1 MDYYKITINITPFE
15 EWLRD
20 VLTAQLGEIGF
31 ESFLETETGI
41 EAFIPV
47 ANFSDAEME
56 YVLNAFQD
64 DFTFSINKE
73 IIKSQNWN
81 EVWEKNYFKPLVV
94 NNKCVIRA
102 PFHTEYPKAKYEII
116 IEPNMAFGTGNHE
129 TTTLMIETILENEME
144 NKNILDMGCGSGI
157 LGILASMKGAKKV
170 TAIDIDEWSYK
181 GANENAALNKI
192 ENMVVVFSGAGAA
205 AIACAKIFLDMGL
218 KPQNLILTDSKGV
231 IYKGRT
237 DGMNKY
243 KEQFAIETSKRTLAD
258 AMKDAD
264 AFVGCSAKGVLTKEM
279 VATMA
284 KNPIIFALS
293 NPVPEIFPKKIK
305 KVTQNYILATGRSDF
320 PNQINNLIVF
330 PGILRGLLDSGRKM
344 NLALEFKIAKSIT
357 SLIKKP
363 RPNYIIPSPFD
374 KRLVKT
380 IVNCLK

>member
-1 MDYYKITINITPFE
+1 MDYYKIAIEITPFE

-20 VLTAQLGEIGF
+20 VLAAQLGIIGF
-31 ESFLETETGI
+31 DSFMETDTGI

-81 EVWEKNYFKPLVV
+81 EVWEKNYFKPLVI
-94 NNKCVIRA
+94 NNECVIRA
-102 PFHTEYPKAKYEII
+102 PFHTEYQKAKYEII

-192 ENMVVVFSGAGAA
+192 ENMVVKQGDAYLPGNEKFDIVFANIHKNVLINDLPAYSEVLQPGGLLIMSGFYTED
-205 AIACAKIFLDMGL
+205 IAEIKPKAESLGL
-218 KPQNLILTDSKGV
+218 KDNGFKTKNNWVAYSFQ
-231 IYKGRT
+231 
-237 DGMNKY
+237 
-243 KEQFAIETSKRTLAD
+243 KEQE
-258 AMKDAD
+258 
-264 AFVGCSAKGVLTKEM
+264 
-279 VATMA
+279 
-284 KNPIIFALS
+284 
-293 NPVPEIFPKKIK
+293 
-305 KVTQNYILATGRSDF
+305 
-320 PNQINNLIVF
+320 
-330 PGILRGLLDSGRKM
+330 
-344 NLALEFKIAKSIT
+344 
-357 SLIKKP
+357 
-363 RPNYIIPSPFD
+363 
-374 KRLVKT
+374 
-380 IVNCLK
+380 